1 MKEYKP
7 GKEYKQN
14 AVFLVILLWIMASFF
29 VYVPIFFFIKY
40 CEIPEYSI
48 DQNLFLLV
56 YFLVYIATILYTN
69 HRIYGIKASID
80 SKQIIYTNR
89 KSTKT
94 IPFNDV
100 HKMKFI
106 FYYNWSS
113 IKVYTNTQKVRI
125 YLVFKDAYEF
135 MLDLKKGLD
144 DAERSEVYSHKKLFK
159 FVRMI
164 FNHEIMNKWGIGLV
178 FIMIIGLLLLFAIL
192 SVIKVTE
199 AKIIIAIL
207 GYISIMIGFF
217 IPVFIIQNRYKK
229 ETDKESFYFPPRD
242 MEYEKTVVRKGFI
255 ILGIIFTVVIV
266 FIMII

>member
-14 AVFLVILLWIMASFF
+14 AVFFVILLWIMASFF

-48 DQNLFLLV
+48 GQNLFLLV

-100 HKMKFI
+100 QKMKFT
-106 FYYNWSS
+106 FYYNRSS
-113 IKVYTNTQKVRI
+113 IKLYTNTQKVRI
-125 YLVFKDAYEF
+125 FLVFKDAYEF
-135 MLDLKKGLD
+135 VLDMKKGLD
-144 DAERSEVYSHKKLFK
+144 ASGKSAVYSYKKLFK
-159 FVRMI
+159 FVRII
-164 FNHEIMNKWGIGLV
+164 FNAEIMQKWGYKLS
-178 FIMIIGLLLLFAIL
+178 FIMIIGLLLLFAII
-192 SVIKVTE
+192 SITTVSE
-199 AKIIIAIL
+199 AKIIVAFSSCIIVM
-207 GYISIMIGFF
+207 SGFF
-217 IPVFIIQNRYKK
+217 IPIFIIQNRYKK
-229 ETDKESFYFPPRD
+229 ETDEESFYFPPRD

-255 ILGIIFTVVIV
+255 IFGIFIAIVIV
-266 FIMII
+266 FILII